1 MSLIEYNGMRP
12 KLGEGVFIA
21 EGARVIG
28 DVEIGDH
35 SSIWF
40 NTVVRGDIHHIRIG
54 RHSNIQ
60 DGSVCHVMRNECP
73 CILGDYVTVGH
84 AAVLHGCT
92 VESHCLIGMQATLLN
107 DVRVGSHSIVAA
119 GALLPE
125 GMAVP
130 PRSLVMG
137 MPAKVKRELNDVEV
151 ASIDAYAQRYY
162 EYKSAYLASAEVR
175 SQSATGSS

>member
-12 KLGEGVFIA
+12 KLAEGVFIA

-54 RHSNIQ
+54 RYSNIQ

-119 GALLPE
+119 RGAAARRH
-125 GMAVP
+125 GGSAAK
-130 PRSLVMG
+130 PRDG
-137 MPAKVKRELNDVEV
+137 HAGQGEARVERRRGGQ
-151 ASIDAYAQRYY
+151 Y
-162 EYKSAYLASAEVR
+162 
-175 SQSATGSS
+175 